1 MQNRS
6 IRFACLAL
14 AVAGLLVLPAGR
26 AGAATSELDVDG
38 LQPIAD
44 SQLAGMRGGFSFGG
58 MDISFGMIMETT
70 INGVTKL
77 MTSFNLDSLSHVD
90 VSFTENG
97 VAVPGAISPLGFVL
111 SHGPNG
117 AFVLSKTGP
126 NGSLTAV
133 QQMGNMGG
141 GLLASIQN
149 SLNNQL
155 IQQQVT
161 MNIGIQNMSTIMGLR
176 TLGVMMDRIGT
187 SLVR

>member
-1 MQNRS
+1 
-6 IRFACLAL
+6 
-14 AVAGLLVLPAGR
+14 
-26 AGAATSELDVDG
+26 
-38 LQPIAD
+38 
-44 SQLAGMRGGFSFGG
+44 
-58 MDISFGMIMETT
+58 
-70 INGVTKL
+70 
-77 MTSFNLDSLSHVD
+77 MTSFNLDNPSHVD
-90 VSFTENG
+90 VAFTEG
-97 VAVPGAISPLGFVL
+97 GTAVLGNISPLGFVL

-117 AFVLSKTGP
+117 AFVLSRSGP
-126 NGSLTAV
+126 NGSLRAV

-176 TLGVMMDRIGT
+176 TLGVMVDRMGT